1 MTMFL
6 FAIIFTLA
14 EIWNIMN
21 LDSKP
26 VWISIV
32 SEEMDLLGKDLNDV
46 KYSHSWS
53 FNLLT
58 LFTTL
63 TNCMTY
69 FIIAIVAM
77 QTA

>member
-14 EIWNIMN
+14 EIWNIVKLN
-21 LDSKP
+21 STQ
-26 VWISIV
+26 VWISIM
-32 SEEMDLLGKDLNDV
+32 SKEMHLLGYKFYDE